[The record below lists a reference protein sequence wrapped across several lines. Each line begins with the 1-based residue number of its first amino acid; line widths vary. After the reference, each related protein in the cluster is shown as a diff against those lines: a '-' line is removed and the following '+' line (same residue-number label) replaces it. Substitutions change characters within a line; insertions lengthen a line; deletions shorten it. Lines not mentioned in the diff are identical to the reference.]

1 MEAEVNCAL
10 LSLKVKTENNVNTV
24 SVQVDMRCF
33 EKLIPAVLSRVWRCK
48 WCAGIHMKREVERVE
63 NGR

>member
-10 LSLKVKTENNVNTV
+10 RLLKVKTENNVNTV

-48 WCAGIHMKREVERVE
+48 WCVGIHMKREVERVE